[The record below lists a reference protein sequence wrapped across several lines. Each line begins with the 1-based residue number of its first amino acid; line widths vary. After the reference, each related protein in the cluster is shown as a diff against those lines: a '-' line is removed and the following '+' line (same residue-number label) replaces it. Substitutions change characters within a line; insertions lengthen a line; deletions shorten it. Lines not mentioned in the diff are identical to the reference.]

1 VSPSARTA
9 AFAVVIGVYAAA
21 GLAAL
26 AVAQIRL
33 HPLTVTLLADVA
45 ATLVVFAAS
54 TVAGNASLYDPYW
67 SVAPPIVVIAW
78 AFAGHSAG
86 ARQAAV
92 VVLVLAWAVRLTGNW
107 AGSWRGL
114 RHEDWR
120 YVDLRRQ
127 TADRLPW
134 WVVNLFG
141 IQLMPTLVVYVGL
154 LSAWPAVAA
163 ATRPLNWLDV
173 VATGVTAS
181 AVAVEALADRQLHR
195 FAADPANRE
204 RIADVGLWRWS
215 RHPNYVGEIG
225 LWIGLWLFGLAAAPS
240 WWWTVVGPLAM
251 VALFAFVSVPLM
263 DKRSLERRPG
273 YAEHMRRVAP
283 LIPWPRPAKT

>member
-1 VSPSARTA
+1 VPPSARKA

-21 GLAAL
+21 GVVAL
-26 AVAQIRL
+26 AVAVGLAL

-67 SVAPPIVVIAW
+67 SVAPPVIVIAW
-78 AFAGHSAG
+78 AAGGHSDG

-92 VVLVLAWAVRLTGNW
+92 IVLVLAWAVRLTGNW
-107 AGSWRGL
+107 ARSWRGL

-120 YVDLRRQ
+120 YVDLRLQ

-134 WVVNLFG
+134 WIVNLLG

-163 ATRPLNWLDV
+163 GTRPLNWLDA
-173 VATGVTAS
+173 VATVVTA
-181 AVAVEALADRQLHR
+181 AAIAVEALADRQLHR
-195 FAADPANRE
+195 FVADPANRE

-225 LWIGLWLFGLAAAPS
+225 LWFGLWLFGLASAPS
-240 WWWTVVGPLAM
+240 WWWTAVGPLAM
-251 VALFAFVSVPLM
+251 LALFVFVSVPMM
-263 DKRSLERRPG
+263 DRRSLERRPG
-273 YAEHMRRVAP
+273 YAQHMRRVAP
-283 LIPWPRPAKT
+283 LLPWPRNA

>member
-1 VSPSARTA
+1 
-9 AFAVVIGVYAAA
+9 VVGVYAAA

-26 AVAQIRL
+26 AVAQLRL

-67 SVAPPIVVIAW
+67 SVAPPVIVIAW
-78 AFAGHSAG
+78 AFAGHGDG

-92 VVLVLAWAVRLTGNW
+92 VVLVLAWAIRLTANW
-107 AGSWRGL
+107 ARSWRGL

-120 YVDLRRQ
+120 YVELRLQ
-127 TADRLPW
+127 TGDRLPW

-154 LSAWPAVAA
+154 LAAWPAVAA
-163 ATRPLNWLDV
+163 GTRPLNWLDV
-173 VATGVTAS
+173 VATVVTAA
-181 AVAVEALADRQLHR
+181 AVAVEALADQQLHR
-195 FAADPANRE
+195 FAADPANRG

-225 LWIGLWLFGLAAAPS
+225 LWVGLWLFGLASAPS

-251 VALFAFVSVPLM
+251 VALFVFVSVPLM
-263 DKRSLERRPG
+263 DRRSLERRPG

-283 LIPWPRPAKT
+283 LLPWPRRV

>member
-1 VSPSARTA
+1 VPPSARKA

-21 GLAAL
+21 GVVAL
-26 AVAQIRL
+26 AVAVGLAL

-67 SVAPPIVVIAW
+67 SVAPPVIVIAW
-78 AFAGHSAG
+78 AAGGHSEG

-92 VVLVLAWAVRLTGNW
+92 IVLVLAWAVRLTGNW
-107 AGSWRGL
+107 ARSWRGL

-120 YVDLRRQ
+120 YVDLRLQ

-134 WVVNLFG
+134 WIVNLLG

-163 ATRPLNWLDV
+163 GTRPLNWLDA
-173 VATGVTAS
+173 VATVVTA
-181 AVAVEALADRQLHR
+181 AAIAVEALADRQLHR
-195 FAADPANRE
+195 FVADPANRE

-225 LWIGLWLFGLAAAPS
+225 LWFGLWLFGLASAPS
-240 WWWTVVGPLAM
+240 WWWTAVGPLAM
-251 VALFAFVSVPLM
+251 LALFVFVSVPMM
-263 DKRSLERRPG
+263 DRRSLERRPG
-273 YAEHMRRVAP
+273 YAQHMRRVAP
-283 LIPWPRPAKT
+283 LLPWPRNA

>member
-1 VSPSARTA
+1 MLPSARKA

-21 GLAAL
+21 GLVAL

-33 HPLTVTLLADVA
+33 HPLTVTLLADLA

-54 TVAGNASLYDPYW
+54 TIAGNASLYDPHW
-67 SVAPPIVVIAW
+67 SVAPPVIVIAW

-92 VVLVLAWAVRLTGNW
+92 VVLVLAWAVRLTANW
-107 AGSWRGL
+107 ARSWRGL

-120 YVDLRRQ
+120 YVELRGQ
-127 TADRLPW
+127 TAGRLPW
-134 WVVNLFG
+134 WFVNLFG
-141 IQLMPTLVVYVGL
+141 IQLMPTLVVFVGL

-163 ATRPLNWLDV
+163 GTRPLNVLDV
-173 VATGVTAS
+173 LATVVTAS

-204 RIADVGLWRWS
+204 RVADVGLWRWS

-225 LWIGLWLFGLAAAPS
+225 LWCGLWLFGLASAPS
-240 WWWTVVGPLAM
+240 WWWTLVGPLTM
-251 VALFAFVSVPLM
+251 IALFVFVSVPLM
-263 DKRSLERRPG
+263 DRRSLARRPG
-273 YAEHMRRVAP
+273 YAEYMRRVAP
-283 LIPWPRPAKT
+283 LLPWPRNARA